1 MVSNWVAVLV
11 AVLAVTSLQGQT
23 QLQFSQALS
32 LELTGVLVGNS
43 NDAVAQTLNIVVPA
57 GRVWKIESVHHSA
70 MRNTGGGDVPV
81 LGQTMIT
88 LNGVLLV
95 PKTGNSH
102 AGIVMSPM
110 WLPPGTYTLELWQ
123 DSDAAIVQVKAIVSV
138 LEFYNL

>member
-1 MVSNWVAVLV
+1 MASRWAVLFV
-11 AVLAVTSLQGQT
+11 AGLAAIGLRGQT

-32 LELTGVLVGNS
+32 IELSGVLIGNS
-43 NDAVAQTLNIVVPA
+43 NDAIAQTLSIVVPA

-81 LGQTMIT
+81 LGQTMVT

-102 AGIVMSPM
+102 AGIIMSPM
-110 WLPPGTYTLELWQ
+110 WLPPGTYTLQLWQ
-123 DSDAAIVQVKAIVSV
+123 DSDAAIVQVRAIVSV